1 MGNKTLT
8 HENFDKRELPKGFK
22 PEIQNLVA
30 MAVTLGWRLIITS
43 NAGLTLVSQNDAK
56 RIHLSSKRK
65 SGPVKRLVRDIIKFG
80 DPVRVNLVTDLSA
93 LPISDEE
100 YGTLVANVLS
110 DLGDD
115 MDVSWQTPADE
126 PEEAPVTRRRAKA
139 AERAAAI
146 EQAAEKKVTPK
157 PERTV
162 VSEKPMLAR
171 AHEGRAYESKIAIE
185 RTWSDGTIDYK
196 CSMCDYSGERLS
208 VRGHWQKHVRA
219 GEVEGGQKRGPEFQA
234 DVPNAVSY
242 APRMNRVEALAE
254 FLKEYLETNEYDVI
268 DPQDVAK
275 AALTW
280 VHEQSRKGTEL
291 AAEREELT
299 PEDTLNRIRVL
310 LDQGQYQKQQQEID
324 RLAQEVMNMRLALDA
339 ANSRS
344 DLLQSKLQAFR
355 ELVVEE
361 FADEGQA
368 S

>member
-8 HENFDKRELPKGFK
+8 SENFDKRELPKGFK

-43 NAGLTLVSQNDAK
+43 NAGLTLVSPNELK
-56 RIHLSSKRK
+56 RIHLSSKKR
-65 SGPVKRLVRDIIKFG
+65 SGPVKRLVRDIVKFG
-80 DPVRVNLVTDLSA
+80 DPLRVNLVTDLSS

-100 YGTLVANVLS
+100 YGTLVTQVLS
-110 DLGDD
+110 DLGSD
-115 MDVSWQTPADE
+115 MDVSWQTPEDE

-146 EQAAEKKVTPK
+146 EQAAEKKVAPK
-157 PERTV
+157 PERTL

-185 RTWSDGTIDYK
+185 RTWSDGSIDYK
-196 CSMCDYSGERLS
+196 CTLCDYTGERLS
-208 VRGHWQKHVRA
+208 VRGHWQVHVRR
-219 GEVEGGQKRGPEFQA
+219 GETEAQKRGPEFQA
-234 DVPNAVSY
+234 DVPNAAIY
-242 APRMNRVEALAE
+242 RPRQSRVEALAN
-254 FLKEYLETNEYDVI
+254 YLAELWADNETPDFAAL
-268 DPQDVAK
+268 AK
-275 AALTW
+275 DALTW
-280 VHEQSRKGTEL
+280 VHEQSAKGTDL

-299 PEDTLNRIRVL
+299 SDDILNRIRTL
-310 LDQGQYQKQQQEID
+310 LDQGQYQKQQTEIE

-339 ANSRS
+339 ANARS

-361 FADEGQA
+361 FADEEA

>member
-30 MAVTLGWRLIITS
+30 VAVTLGWRLIITS

-146 EQAAEKKVTPK
+146 EQAAEKKGTPK

-185 RTWSDGTIDYK
+185 PQLRRT
-196 CSMCDYSGERLS
+196 L
-208 VRGHWQKHVRA
+208 A
-219 GEVEGGQKRGPEFQA
+219 AVEGDGAARVQYALRHRIA
-234 DVPNAVSY
+234 DPAGAAGNDGD
-242 APRMNRVEALAE
+242 ALVQVQ
-254 FLKEYLETNEYDVI
+254 L
-268 DPQDVAK
+268 
-275 AALTW
+275 
-280 VHEQSRKGTEL
+280 VHC
-291 AAEREELT
+291 
-299 PEDTLNRIRVL
+299 L
-310 LDQGQYQKQQQEID
+310 L
-324 RLAQEVMNMRLALDA
+324 
-339 ANSRS
+339 SC
-344 DLLQSKLQAFR
+344 
-355 ELVVEE
+355 
-361 FADEGQA
+361 
-368 S
+368 